1 MPSHLADSL
10 RVPGAVPAVG
20 PSEFSLQGQGGMP
33 AQHRGDLV
41 TIRSDAAL
49 TGRVTG
55 GRLVVTLAVLGGTL
69 GLAGLGVVGDLHDR
83 PADLGSPTLATVEL
97 SQGAATH

>member
-1 MPSHLADSL
+1 M
-10 RVPGAVPAVG
+10 
-20 PSEFSLQGQGGMP
+20 
-33 AQHRGDLV
+33 

-69 GLAGLGVVGDLHDR
+69 GLAGLGVFGDLSAGASHST
-83 PADLGSPTLATVEL
+83 SPGLVTVEL
-97 SQGAATH
+97 SQAVSTR

>member
-1 MPSHLADSL
+1 M
-10 RVPGAVPAVG
+10 
-20 PSEFSLQGQGGMP
+20 
-33 AQHRGDLV
+33 

-69 GLAGLGVVGDLHDR
+69 GLAGLGVFGDLSAGATHST
-83 PADLGSPTLATVEL
+83 SPGLVTVEL
-97 SQGAATH
+97 SQAVSTR